1 MTRLAVFLLGLCL
14 ACAATAEMRTL
25 LQLVDYV
32 GVDYR
37 EAVADGEVINTA
49 EYAEMLEFADRISS
63 ELTALGH
70 SGDVLA
76 AVAERL
82 QAAIT
87 AKADAADIA
96 ALTQGLREQ
105 LMAGADLELVP
116 IQAPDL
122 GTATALYQTH
132 CALCHGAEGRGDGP
146 GAAGVEPAPTDFHD
160 VGRARERSLFG
171 LFNTITLG
179 VEGTAMPPFP
189 QLSDAERWALA
200 FHTGGMADSGQAP
213 DGTADGTA
221 DGDSNLLQQV
231 VLNTPTEWAA
241 KHDDGAEAAFWYR
254 HHPQQL
260 FAGTPDPLIIARR
273 LLADSRASYRAGELA
288 AARQAAITAYL
299 EGFELAEA
307 PLRNVAPALVRETE
321 TAMLAYRQ
329 AVARPNNAAEVD
341 ARFETA
347 DALLR
352 EAREALSGT
361 ELSAGVA
368 FLSSLIILLREG
380 LEAILVLAAL
390 IAFLVQS
397 GRRDA
402 LRYVHA
408 GWATALVAGGAT
420 WAVSN
425 YLITISGATR
435 EVTEGVTALVA
446 AAVLFY
452 VGFWMHGN
460 ANAKRWSAYLQ
471 SKVQRALDQRTLWT
485 LGLLSF
491 LAVYREIFE
500 TVLFYQALWTQV
512 GDGARHAVFGGAAVA
527 VVALLLVA
535 WLLTRFGM
543 RLPLRQFFLVGS
555 WVMVALTLIFV
566 GKGIA
571 ALQEAGRLP
580 ITSIDGPT
588 IDWLGIYP
596 TTEGLGLQA
605 ALLVIGGLL
614 VWYNRRSGKA

>member
-1 MTRLAVFLLGLCL
+1 MTRLATLLLGLCL
-14 ACAATAEMRTL
+14 AFAATAEMRTL

-32 GVDYR
+32 GVDYP
-37 EAVADGEVINTA
+37 EAVADGEVINAA
-49 EYAEMLEFADRISS
+49 EYAEMVEFAGRIGS
-63 ELTALGH
+63 ELTGLGL
-70 SGDVLA
+70 DDDELA
-76 AVAERL
+76 ALVEQL
-82 QAAIT
+82 QAAIA
-87 AKADAADIA
+87 AKAEAADIA
-96 ALTQGLREQ
+96 ALTQNLREQ

-122 GTATALYQTH
+122 GNAAALYQTH
-132 CALCHGAEGRGDGP
+132 CALCHGVEGRGDGP

-200 FHTGGMADSGQAP
+200 FHTGGMADTGQAP
-213 DGTADGTA
+213 DSPAG
-221 DGDSNLLQQV
+221 GDTGLLERV
-231 VLNTPTEWAA
+231 VLKTPAEWASER
-241 KHDDGAEAAFWYR
+241 DNGAAAAFWYR

-260 FAGTPDPLIIARR
+260 FAGAPDPLIIARR

-288 AARQAAITAYL
+288 TARQAAITAYL

-329 AVARPNNAAEVD
+329 AVARPDNAAEVD

-352 EAREALSGT
+352 EARQALGGT
-361 ELSAGVA
+361 ELSPALA

-408 GWATALVAGGAT
+408 GWVTALVAGAAT

-425 YLITISGATR
+425 YVITISGATR
-435 EVTEGVTALVA
+435 EVTEGFTALVA

-512 GDGARHAVFGGAAVA
+512 GEGARHAVFGGAAVA
-527 VVALLLVA
+527 MVALLLVA

-555 WVMVALTLIFV
+555 WVMVALALVFV
-566 GKGIA
+566 GKGVA

-580 ITSIDGPT
+580 ITAIDGPT

-596 TTEGLGLQA
+596 TAESLGLQV
-605 ALLVIGGLL
+605 ALLVMGGLL
-614 VWYNRRSGKA
+614 VWHNRRSGKA